1 MKATVIS
8 VLVLTL
14 LLIAWFWPV
23 QKEAQSVIIV
33 ADLSSQLAERDRH
46 LARDLPVWLN
56 EAAAQAHQRL
66 NILFL
71 DSHQP
76 AGKLV
81 EQLET
86 HLASGVHIVM
96 GCGDSAC
103 VRTLIP
109 ALERH
114 KAVLLYPASSEG
126 LIDSDQVVHLGP
138 VASQYLFPSISWI
151 RHNLGRN
158 IMFIGSESARSHM
171 LARLISGQLNADK
184 QLSLIDREFM
194 RDSSEISSII
204 DKAKY
209 YKSDVIVFD
218 ACEWIAVPG
227 FISGLESSGASVF
240 SLCID
245 QRPADDSSLY
255 YVSGYY
261 DNRHNPENVRLKS
274 LLGELNPVRINSYW
288 MAQLWQQALDSDH
301 LNSSRQWKEHLR
313 SSNALIASGPAQ
325 IDQHLEGTWRPV
337 YIIKKSSDRL
347 TDGEVLMWM
356 SDQPLRP
363 VMFPGLEAPSDW
375 LHFLTIY
382 WRNAGGEWRSAITG
396 ASSS

>member
-8 VLVLTL
+8 VLVLTV

-46 LARDLPVWLN
+46 LATDLPVWLN

-126 LIDSDQVVHLGP
+126 LIDSDQVVHLG
-138 VASQYLFPSISWI
+138 FPLPPSCCCG
-151 RHNLGRN
+151 LG
-158 IMFIGSESARSHM
+158 FP
-171 LARLISGQLNADK
+171 L
-184 QLSLIDREFM
+184 
-194 RDSSEISSII
+194 
-204 DKAKY
+204 
-209 YKSDVIVFD
+209 
-218 ACEWIAVPG
+218 
-227 FISGLESSGASVF
+227 
-240 SLCID
+240 
-245 QRPADDSSLY
+245 SSL
-255 YVSGYY
+255 
-261 DNRHNPENVRLKS
+261 
-274 LLGELNPVRINSYW
+274 LL
-288 MAQLWQQALDSDH
+288 LWAWLP
-301 LNSSRQWKEHLR
+301 LPPSSCCCGLGFPLPP
-313 SSNALIASGPAQ
+313 SSCCCCCCCC
-325 IDQHLEGTWRPV
+325 
-337 YIIKKSSDRL
+337 
-347 TDGEVLMWM
+347 
-356 SDQPLRP
+356 
-363 VMFPGLEAPSDW
+363 
-375 LHFLTIY
+375 
-382 WRNAGGEWRSAITG
+382 
-396 ASSS
+396 